1 MPPLAFTLALA
12 AAVLHAFWNI
22 LLARARDPESATAV
36 ALLAAV
42 IVFAPVTALRFDAEW
57 AVWPFIVVTSMLQ
70 LLYFALLATAYRKAE
85 LSFVYPVARG
95 VAPAIVLVVSI
106 TLLGHGTSPAQI
118 VGVVLVGVGVLL
130 VRGLRRPADKH
141 ALAFALG
148 IACVIAAYTLL
159 DKRGITHA
167 SPVTYLELSMI
178 PAAIGYAGA
187 TAAAKGRAQIRAEF
201 GISAVLAGL
210 ASSRPTPWSWRRSSV
225 RPPRRSRPSGRR
237 ASSWRRFSRRWCCTS
252 ASAGRGSPARC
263 SSSVGSPCLPCAD
276 TMRPRVRSAQSF
288 VILSPTRTGPGVTTR
303 VLTPRIRNSRP
314 GGLFTN
320 LSASV
325 PKRALNFAQPVCG
338 SAVTSITASPTAR
351 RVPAGRFWMLRS
363 RST

>member
-95 VAPAIVLVVSI
+95 VAPAIVLVVSVAV
-106 TLLGHGTSPAQI
+106 LGHGTSPAQI
-118 VGVVLVGVGVLL
+118 AGVVLVGAGVLL
-130 VRGLRRPADKH
+130 VRGLRRPADPH

-178 PAAIGYAGA
+178 PAALGYAGA
-187 TAAAKGRAQIRAEF
+187 TVAVKGRAARPRRA
-201 GISAVLAGL
+201 
-210 ASSRPTPWSWRRSSV
+210 RRLG
-225 RPPRRSRPSGRR
+225 RPRRSRFLCRLRARPRGARARFGSVRRSRAGDERRDGDSLRGGRR
-237 ASSWRRFSRRWCCTS
+237 CTS
-252 ASAGRGSPARC
+252 G
-263 SSSVGSPCLPCAD
+263 
-276 TMRPRVRSAQSF
+276 
-288 VILSPTRTGPGVTTR
+288 
-303 VLTPRIRNSRP
+303 
-314 GGLFTN
+314 
-320 LSASV
+320 
-325 PKRALNFAQPVCG
+325 
-338 SAVTSITASPTAR
+338 
-351 RVPAGRFWMLRS
+351 
-363 RST
+363 